1 MFYVNYNMSIELK
14 FLGGART
21 VTGSKF
27 TLKTK
32 KASIL
37 TEFGLFQGHRRQA
50 FELNTLLPD
59 EILETDSMLL
69 SHAHIDHAGN
79 IPRLVAHGYE
89 NDIYATSATI
99 DLARIM
105 LLDSAEI
112 QVRDAEYVNKKNAK
126 KCEPLIEPLYSI
138 EEAEASI
145 KNLKPLEYH
154 STREVAAGIKATFYD
169 AGHILGS
176 AQILYEI
183 DGLRILF
190 TGDLGQPDLPVVRNP
205 ERVPSPDIIVCESTY
220 GERNHPSLDEAKQR
234 LSDILKS
241 AYDRG
246 AKILVPAFAVGR
258 TQSLVLVM
266 HQLMDEGRLPAM
278 PIWID
283 SPLSLE
289 ATEVFK
295 KHPECYD
302 RETMEYLKRDEDP
315 FGFFRLRYV
324 QTVEESKSLN
334 EVSGPC
340 MIIASSGMCEGGRVV
355 HHLKNTVADPKNL
368 VIITGYQAEGTLGKR
383 IVDGVKSVKLY
394 GEEYPL
400 NCDVEVLNEY
410 SAHADRNDLIELFKG
425 YDSKKVKEVFLVHGD
440 YDQSRALGEA
450 VNGLGYSSITIPD
463 VGQSFEIG

>member
-1 MFYVNYNMSIELK
+1 
-14 FLGGART
+14 
-21 VTGSKF
+21 
-27 TLKTK
+27 
-32 KASIL
+32 
-37 TEFGLFQGHRRQA
+37 
-50 FELNTLLPD
+50 
-59 EILETDSMLL
+59 
-69 SHAHIDHAGN
+69 
-79 IPRLVAHGYE
+79 
-89 NDIYATSATI
+89 
-99 DLARIM
+99 M

-112 QVRDAEYVNKKNAK
+112 QVRDAEYVNKKHAK
-126 KCEPLIEPLYSI
+126 KGEPLIEPLYSI

-145 KNLKPLEYH
+145 KNFKPLEYH
-154 STREVAAGIKATFYD
+154 STLEVASGIKATFYD

-190 TGDLGQPDLPVVRNP
+190 TGDLGQPNLPVVRNP
-205 ERVPSPDIIVCESTY
+205 ERVPSPDIIICESTY
-220 GERNHPSLDEAKQR
+220 GKRNHPPLDEAKQR
-234 LSDILKS
+234 LSEIIRD
-241 AYDRG
+241 AYERG

-289 ATEVFK
+289 ATEIFK

-302 RETMEYLKRDEDP
+302 KETMEYLKRDEDP

-324 QTVEESKSLN
+324 KTVEESKSLN
-334 EVSGPC
+334 EVEGPC

-383 IVDGVKSVKLY
+383 IVEGVESLKLY

-400 NCDVEVLNEY
+400 NCEVQVLNEY
-410 SAHADRNDLIELFKG
+410 SAHADRNDLIELFRG
-425 YDSKKVKEVFLVHGD
+425 YDSKKVSKVFLVHGD
-440 YDQSRALGEA
+440 YDQSKALGDA
-450 VNGLGYSSITIPD
+450 VNELGYSSITIPD
-463 VGQSFEIG
+463 VGQSFEIR